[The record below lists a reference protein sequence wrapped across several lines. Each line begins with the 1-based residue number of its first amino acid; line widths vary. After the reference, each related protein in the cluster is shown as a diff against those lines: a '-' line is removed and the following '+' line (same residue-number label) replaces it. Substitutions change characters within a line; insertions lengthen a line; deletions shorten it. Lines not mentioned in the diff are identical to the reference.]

1 MGLSRREFA
10 KAEGCSEGAV
20 RNALRQKRLSLRP
33 DGTLDPSQLGRR
45 WLRNPSASKKR
56 AKSHVAAAQSA
67 PVTKLPPAQI
77 PPDVS
82 KYYGWSDPEFD
93 LETEEGF
100 GILLGLKETYRTD
113 PESIAVSMA
122 LHASAI
128 LQREAFNL
136 GWRENSAQPAKPDD
150 DPIGPKDVFSDF
162 GVHLNIGLVRT
173 LGRIV
178 DVADDPDDEEG
189 PHEPIDV
196 NDPVVVAGRM
206 IFLAVD
212 IFIQEMKRRRRE
224 AGLVSP
230 RDQSAAS

>member
-33 DGTLDPSQLGRR
+33 DGTLDPSQLGQK

-67 PVTKLPPAQI
+67 PVTQLPPAQI
-77 PPDVS
+77 PAEVS

-100 GILLGLKETYRTD
+100 GILLGLKPEYRTD
-113 PESIAVSMA
+113 PESVGISLA
-122 LHASAI
+122 LHAGGL
-128 LQREAFNL
+128 LQREAYKL
-136 GWRENSAQPAKPDD
+136 GWRKDDTPRLAKSDG
-150 DPIGPKDVFSDF
+150 DPIGPREYSSDF
-162 GVHLNIGLVRT
+162 GVPLTIGTVRT
-173 LGRIV
+173 LGRLI
-178 DVADDPDDEEG
+178 DLPDPDDG
-189 PHEPIDV
+189 QYEPINV
-196 NDPVVVAGRM
+196 SDPVAVAYRM

-212 IFIQEMKRRRRE
+212 IFAEEMKRRRRE
-224 AGLVSP
+224 AGLVGA
-230 RDQSAAS
+230 RDAA

>member
-10 KAEGCSEGAV
+10 KSEGCTEGAV
-20 RNALRQKRLSLRP
+20 RYALKKKRLVARP
-33 DGTLDPSQLGRR
+33 DGTLDASQLGRR
-45 WLRNPSASKKR
+45 WMRNLQPATKSRVKR
-56 AKSHVAAAQSA
+56 EANTAQLA
-67 PVTKLPPAQI
+67 QPGAQI
-77 PPDVS
+77 PLETLV
-82 KYYGWSDPEFD
+82 YYGWNDPSFD

-100 GILLGLKETYRTD
+100 GILLGLGETYRKD

-122 LHASAI
+122 LHASAL

-150 DPIGPKDVFSDF
+150 DPIGPKDLFSDF

-173 LGRIV
+173 LGRLV

-212 IFIQEMKRRRRE
+212 IFIQELKRRRRQ

-230 RDQSAAS
+230 RDQSATS